1 MIAMMIFA
9 THAGV
14 VTDIQQELGE
24 RRGTWAQARGAAW
37 QLRRNHAGPKRR
49 HTREERVA
57 PRSATRLRNVV
68 HENSAVV
75 SNAVDV
81 RCFAYHQAPM
91 VDAGLH
97 PADVVT
103 HNEKYIWFTGLALR
117 ICRRVKRQQRN
128 RWRQ

>member
-24 RRGTWAQARGAAW
+24 RRGTWAQVRGAAW

-68 HENSAVV
+68 HENSTVV
-75 SNAVDV
+75 SDAVDV
-81 RCFAYHQAPM
+81 RFFAHHQAAM
-91 VDAGLH
+91 VDASLH
-97 PADVVT
+97 PADIVT
-103 HNEKYIWFTGLALR
+103 HYEKDVGFASLSLR
-117 ICRRVKRQQRN
+117 NGRRVEGEQRN
-128 RWRQ
+128 HWCQ